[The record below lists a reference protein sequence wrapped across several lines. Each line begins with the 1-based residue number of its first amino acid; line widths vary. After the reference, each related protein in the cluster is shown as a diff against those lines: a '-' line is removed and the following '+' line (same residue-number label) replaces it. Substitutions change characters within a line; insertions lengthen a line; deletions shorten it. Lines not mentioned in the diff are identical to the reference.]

1 MLFIYIG
8 GLLPVSVNKV
18 LLAHIGLCI
27 IYDYFHTTRAEL
39 NYDRDG
45 VMVEA
50 EHIYSLRLYRK
61 NLPTSNEYI
70 EKSI

>member
-50 EHIYSLRLYRK
+50 EHIYS
-61 NLPTSNEYI
+61 
-70 EKSI
+70 